1 MTNLSG
7 INLNNG
13 SAVGAKREGMD
24 SPSHSLALMPKYEA
38 YKNSGVEWLG
48 DIPASWSLLA
58 NKHIFRLKKK
68 QVGKRSNEYDLLSL
82 TLRGVIKRDMEN
94 PEGKFPAEFD
104 TYQEVQCGDFIFCL
118 FDVEETPRTVGLS
131 PFNGMITGAYTVFEP
146 NDNFDNR
153 FLYYFYLNLDAK
165 KRLKPLYRGLRNTI
179 PKDSFLSFK
188 TFVPPHEQQTRIAN
202 FLDKKTAQI
211 DDAIA
216 IKEQQI
222 SLLKERKQII
232 IQQAVT
238 QGLDPNVPMK
248 DSGVDWIGKIPA
260 HWEAKRI
267 KHAGKIINGY
277 AFPSDAF
284 IQEGARVMKI
294 SNIQTMRLD
303 WSDSSYVDALWLN
316 KTNQFRIY
324 KGDLVFALTRP
335 VISTGIKA
343 ALVDTDEPILL
354 NQRNAV
360 FRPNDTCD
368 KNWIYFVLLTKGFIN
383 DFEMQ
388 IDITGQQ
395 PNISTVAIGNL
406 FFPFP
411 PELEQKAIVSELR
424 RRCALLDMAVD
435 DQIAQIEKLKEYK
448 TTLINSA
455 VTGKIKITPEMIEQ

>member
-1 MTNLSG
+1 MVKFAQL
-7 INLNNG
+7 
-13 SAVGAKREGMD
+13 
-24 SPSHSLALMPKYEA
+24 PKYEA
-38 YKNSGVEWLG
+38 YKDSGVEWLG
-48 DIPASWSLLA
+48 DVPVSWELTRLGTQFSERRIKASD
-58 NKHIFRLKKK
+58 
-68 QVGKRSNEYDLLSL
+68 VEYPPLSVTRNGIL
-82 TLRGVIKRDMEN
+82 PQLESAAKTKDGDNRKLVK
-94 PEGKFPAEFD
+94 A
-104 TYQEVQCGDFIFCL
+104 GDFVINSRSDRKGSSGVSDRDGSVSLISIVLEPRNIHPKFCHHL
-118 FDVEETPRTVGLS
+118 LKSYAFIEEYYRVGRGIVADLWTTRYSEMRTIIL
-131 PFNGMITGAYTVFEP
+131 A
-146 NDNFDNR
+146 
-153 FLYYFYLNLDAK
+153 
-165 KRLKPLYRGLRNTI
+165 
-179 PKDSFLSFK
+179 
-188 TFVPPHEQQTRIAN
+188 VPTYDEQSLIAN
-202 FLDKKTAQI
+202 FLDQKTAQI
-211 DDAIA
+211 DAAIA

-222 SLLKERKQII
+222 ELLKERKQII

-248 DSGVDWIGKIPA
+248 DSGVDWIGKIPE
-260 HWEAKRI
+260 HWEVKRI
-267 KHAGKIINGY
+267 KHVGKIINGY

-303 WSDSSYVDALWLN
+303 WSDSSYVDALWLD
-316 KTNQFRIY
+316 KTAQFRIY
-324 KGDLVFALTRP
+324 RGDLVFALTRP

-406 FFPFP
+406 SFPLP
-411 PELEQKAIVSELR
+411 PELEQKVIVSDLSR
-424 RRCALLDMAVD
+424 GCALLDMAVD

-448 TTLINSA
+448 TTMINSA
-455 VTGKIKITPEMIEQ
+455 VTGKIKITPELLAK

>member
-1 MTNLSG
+1 MMKIS
-7 INLNNG
+7 
-13 SAVGAKREGMD
+13 E
-24 SPSHSLALMPKYEA
+24 MPKYDD
-38 YKNSGVEWLG
+38 YVDSGVEWLG
-48 DIPASWSLLA
+48 RVPASWELT
-58 NKHIFRLKKK
+58 RLGTRFNERRSKVSDIDYPALSVTKK
-68 QVGKRSNEYDLLSL
+68 
-82 TLRGVIKRDMEN
+82 GVLPQLDNAAKTKDGDNRKLVKE
-94 PEGKFPAEFD
+94 
-104 TYQEVQCGDFIFCL
+104 GDFVINSRSDRKGSSGVSDRDGSVSL
-118 FDVEETPRTVGLS
+118 INIV
-131 PFNGMITGAYTVFEP
+131 
-146 NDNFDNR
+146 
-153 FLYYFYLNLDAK
+153 
-165 KRLKPLYRGLRNTI
+165 LKPKGIHPKFSEHLLKSHAFIEEYYRVGRGIVADLWTTRYDEMRTI
-179 PKDSFLSFK
+179 TIS
-188 TFVPPHEQQTRIAN
+188 VPSLEEQTRIAN
-202 FLDKKTAQI
+202 FLDKKTALI
-211 DDAIA
+211 DEAIS
-216 IKEQQI
+216 IKEKQI
-222 SLLKERKQII
+222 NLLKERKQII

-248 DSGVDWIGKIPA
+248 DSGVDWIGKIPE
-260 HWEAKRI
+260 HWEVKRI
-267 KHAGKIINGY
+267 KHVGKIINGY

-303 WSDSSYVDALWLN
+303 WSDSSYVDALWLD
-316 KTNQFRIY
+316 KTAQFRIY

-406 FFPFP
+406 PFPLP
-411 PELEQKAIVSELR
+411 PELEQKVIVSDLS

-435 DQIAQIEKLKEYK
+435 DQIAQIERLKEYK

-455 VTGKIKITPEMIEQ
+455 VTGKIKITPEMVEQ

>member
-1 MTNLSG
+1 M
-7 INLNNG
+7 
-13 SAVGAKREGMD
+13 E
-24 SPSHSLALMPKYEA
+24 SLALMPRYEA
-38 YKNSGVEWLG
+38 YKDSGVEWLG

-260 HWEAKRI
+260 HWETVRSRWLFKQRRE
-267 KHAGKIINGY
+267 K
-277 AFPSDAF
+277 
-284 IQEGARVMKI
+284 ARKEDE
-294 SNIQTMRLD
+294 Q
-303 WSDSSYVDALWLN
+303 
-316 KTNQFRIY
+316 
-324 KGDLVFALTRP
+324 LTASQKYG
-335 VISTGIKA
+335 VISQQQYMELEGRRVTQ
-343 ALVDTDEPILL
+343 VEFNSEILKHVE
-354 NQRNAV
+354 A
-360 FRPNDTCD
+360 
-368 KNWIYFVLLTKGFIN
+368 N
-383 DFEMQ
+383 DFVISMRSFQGGIEFCPYAGCVSSAYVPLIPNSMVYAPYFKHLLKSSRYIEALQ
-388 IDITGQQ
+388 STSNLVRDGQALRYENFCMVDLLIVPEEEQ
-395 PNISTVAIGNL
+395 VAIA
-406 FFPFP
+406 
-411 PELEQKAIVSELR
+411 KYI
-424 RRCALLDMAVD
+424 D
-435 DQIAQIEKLKEYK
+435 DQNSLTEMSTIQLEAQIERLKEYK